1 MLYNMQNQSTS
12 EEQADSLDLAGH
24 VNINVHQVFDDYAGE
39 KVQFI
44 RVEVTNINPAI
55 EAIVGIVADT
65 SWVNDL
71 VDILDRASLIAR
83 AQPTIEKL
91 SEDLNKA
98 IKSKATAD
106 VGEYIVSVVA
116 RHTIEA
122 ICGYRALPL
131 AEVIKEQI
139 SGNPGFDYHHEHSG
153 LILIFGEAKYKTG
166 LNAYGDAFSQ
176 IVKHIG
182 LQKDVKEANDMARFL
197 SDESKTNFLDGK
209 KGFSAAF
216 STSRKSFD
224 TATLIRNVKANA
236 NFKKLVKHDALVI
249 VAVDIND

>member
-1 MLYNMQNQSTS
+1 MPDQSTIAESVLPMDLS
-12 EEQADSLDLAGH
+12 EH
-24 VNINVHQVFDDYAGE
+24 VTIKVHEAFEDYDNE

-55 EAIVGIVADT
+55 ESIVGIIADT

-71 VDILDRASLIAR
+71 VDILDRVSLVAR

-91 SEDLNKA
+91 SGDLKKA
-98 IKSKATAD
+98 IKNKATAS

-122 ICGYRALPL
+122 VCGYKALPL
-131 AEVIKEQI
+131 AEVIKEQV
-139 SGNPGFDYHHEHSG
+139 SGNPGFDYHHEHSR
-153 LILIFGEAKYKTG
+153 LILIFGEAKYETG
-166 LNAYGDAFSQ
+166 SNAYGDAFSQ
-176 IVKHIG
+176 IVEHIG

-197 SDESKTNFLDGK
+197 SDESKANFLAGK

-224 TATLIRNVKANA
+224 TATLIRNIKANA
-236 NFKKLVKHDALVI
+236 NFKKLLEHESLVV

>member
-1 MLYNMQNQSTS
+1 MSDQPTTN
-12 EEQADSLDLAGH
+12 ESLLPMDLSDH
-24 VNINVHQVFDDYAGE
+24 VSIKVHEAFEDYENE

-55 EAIVGIVADT
+55 ESIVSIIADT

-71 VDILDRASLIAR
+71 VDFLDQASLLAR
-83 AQPTIEKL
+83 AQPTIERL
-91 SEDLNKA
+91 SEDLKKA
-98 IKSKATAD
+98 IENKTTAS

-122 ICGYRALPL
+122 VCGYKALPL

-166 LNAYGDAFSQ
+166 SNAYPAAFSQ
-176 IVKHIG
+176 IVEHIG
-182 LQKDVKEANDMARFL
+182 LQKDVKEANDMGRFL
-197 SDESKTNFLDGK
+197 SDESKTNFLDGR

-224 TATLIRNVKANA
+224 TATLINNVKANA
-236 NFKKLVKHDALVI
+236 NFKKLLEHESLIV